1 MDRKVMM
8 ATLIDISNEDSL
20 VVRLEK
26 RAIADTETLAKA
38 KRVAKAAA
46 DGLADGRSPQSPI
59 HAFWVPGRVELLGKH
74 TDYAGGSSL
83 LAASQQGFTIVAAP
97 RPDQFITVQALDLG
111 KETTFA
117 IDPNLTP
124 QIGDWSNYP
133 MTVVRRLA
141 RNFPE
146 LTTGADI
153 IFAGSIPIA
162 SGMSS
167 SSALMI
173 GIFMALSTI
182 NGLDRTD
189 RYTRNINRLE
199 DLAEYLGTIENGQ
212 TYGSLIGDR
221 GVGTFGGSEDH
232 TAILCCRPHHVSR
245 YRYCPTQFEN
255 CLALPE
261 GFEFVIASSGV
272 IADKTGSARAKYNR
286 ASALAAEVT
295 SLWNG
300 ATGHDDPHMAAM
312 VARCDGDP
320 DPILTVLAEAESRR
334 FSTEDL
340 IRRFRHFYTENYE
353 IIPAATDALATGDM
367 NAFAATVNRSQRAG
381 VRLLGNQIAETESLA
396 DLALANGALA
406 ASAFGAGFGG
416 SVWALVSDDQ
426 AAAFLENWSAA
437 YLTRFPAHREGA
449 RFFRTRPGP
458 AAAML
463 L

>member
-1 MDRKVMM
+1 MM
-8 ATLIDISNEDSL
+8 ATLLDISNRDQFVARMESAG
-20 VVRLEK
+20 V
-26 RAIADTETLAKA
+26 ADAETLAKA
-38 KRVAKAAA
+38 RKVAGAAN
-46 DGLADGRSPQSPI
+46 DLLADDRSPESPV
-59 HAFWVPGRVELLGKH
+59 HAFWVPGRVEVLGKH

-97 RPDQFITVQALDLG
+97 RTDQLVSVYALDLG
-111 KETTFA
+111 KESTFT
-117 IDPNLTP
+117 IDPDLTP

-153 IFAGSIPIA
+153 VFAGSIPIA

-173 GIFMALSTI
+173 GIFLALSTI
-182 NGLDRTD
+182 NGLDRSEG
-189 RYTRNINRLE
+189 YHNNIKNQE
-199 DLAEYLGTIENGQ
+199 QLAEYLGTIENGQ

-232 TAILCCRPHHVSR
+232 TAILCCRPNHLSR
-245 YRYCPTQFEN
+245 YHYCPTQFEA
-255 CLALPE
+255 CPTMPE
-261 GFEFVIASSGV
+261 GYAFVIASSGV
-272 IADKTGSARAKYNR
+272 IADKTGSARLKYNR

-295 SLWNG
+295 SRWNS

-320 DPILTVLAEAESRR
+320 DPILTVLAETAGTQFSSGDLMRR
-334 FSTEDL
+334 FQ
-340 IRRFRHFYTENYE
+340 HFYTENFE
-353 IIPAATDALATGDM
+353 IIPAATDALAVGDM
-367 NAFAATVNRSQRAG
+367 NAFAAEANRSQSEG
-381 VRLLGNQIAETESLA
+381 VRLLGNQIAETEALA
-396 DLALANGALA
+396 ELALENGSLA

-416 SVWALVSDDQ
+416 SVWALVNDTETQ
-426 AAAFLENWSAA
+426 RFLETWSAA
-437 YLTRFPAHREGA
+437 YLAHFPAHKESA
-449 RFFRTRPGP
+449 RFFPTRPGP
-458 AAAML
+458 AAAVL